1 MWHLFKSLRWCGG
14 CWWWLGD
21 GGVLIQLTC
30 NPWFKVGL
38 VCPKNSTFV
47 KILHQSDPTT
57 DTMSS
62 DNDLSLVF
70 DTPPKL
76 LIRVYGDFS
85 YHNIAPLNNHNE
97 AGVD

>member
-1 MWHLFKSLRWCGG
+1 MSQKFNLFE
-14 CWWWLGD
+14 
-21 GGVLIQLTC
+21 
-30 NPWFKVGL
+30 N
-38 VCPKNSTFV
+38 V

-70 DTPPKL
+70 DTPPPPPKL

-97 AGVD
+97 AGVDEQYI